1 MSFVITIGREN
12 GSGGRY
18 ISEELSKKLNIKLYD
33 KELTKKVSEDNNI
46 NIDLLEEV
54 DEKQKKSFWYTMAM
68 ASMAMTDSVN
78 SLTELPTNEQF
89 FLKTAKAIEEL
100 YETESCVIIGRCA
113 NSILKNKKNVLSI
126 FVYSSDEEF
135 KVQRKVRYAG
145 LNEKE
150 AVKIIRKMDKERA
163 SYYNYYTDGK
173 WGAKEEYDLCID
185 TSKIGVDNA
194 VELIIKLASLK
205 GLI

>member
-33 KELTKKVSEDNNI
+33 KELAKKVSEDNNI

-185 TSKIGVDNA
+185 R
-194 VELIIKLASLK
+194 
-205 GLI
+205 

>member
-1 MSFVITIGREN
+1 MLI
-12 GSGGRY
+12 
-18 ISEELSKKLNIKLYD
+18 
-33 KELTKKVSEDNNI
+33 
-46 NIDLLEEV
+46 
-54 DEKQKKSFWYTMAM
+54 
-68 ASMAMTDSVN
+68 
-78 SLTELPTNEQF
+78 

-100 YETESCVIIGRCA
+100 YETDSCVIIGRCA